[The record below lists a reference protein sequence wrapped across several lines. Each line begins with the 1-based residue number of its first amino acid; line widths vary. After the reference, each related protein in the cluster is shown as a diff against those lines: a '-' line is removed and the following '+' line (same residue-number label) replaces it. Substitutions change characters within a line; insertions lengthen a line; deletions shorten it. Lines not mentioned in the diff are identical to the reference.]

1 MADDTADGGHD
12 HGDVRYLDAK
22 ESVDDRARNRRVVA
36 ELQRYCPST
45 PSVFDAGCG
54 TGVALRRL
62 REWGLDPATY
72 HGVDQDDR
80 LIEVARERSGVAE
93 SPDTPATEFTAG
105 DAVAVAR
112 DVAAT
117 YPPADR
123 PDLLVAQSFLDLV
136 PVEDALGKFTDALA
150 PGGLLYAPLTFDGVT
165 NFQPDHP
172 ADAVVER
179 QYHRSIDAV
188 AGRDTDAGRHAVTV
202 LQRAPGDLLAVG
214 GSDWIV
220 RPQCSENS
228 ESDDGSDSNGDP
240 ERDSG
245 SDSDGRSDAGD
256 YPADERYFL
265 DRILGYVAS
274 SLLDTAVQRLSTAD
288 TNLIDTASVT
298 VESGSF
304 PEEGPADTDAI
315 RDWLHTR
322 RRQLT
327 DGELSYFTHQFDILY
342 RTPADG
348 DDER

>member
-36 ELQRYCPST
+36 ELQRCCPST

-72 HGVDQDDR
+72 HGVDRDDR

-93 SPDTPATEFTAG
+93 PPDTPATEFTAG

-117 YPPADR
+117 RPPADR

-136 PVEDALGKFTDALA
+136 PVEDALGTFTDALA
-150 PGGLLYAPLTFDGVT
+150 PGGLLYAPLTFDDVT

-172 ADAVVER
+172 ADSVVER

-188 AGRDTDAGRHAVTV
+188 AGRDTHAGRHAVTA

-220 RPQCSENS
+220 RPQCGEK
-228 ESDDGSDSNGDP
+228 
-240 ERDSG
+240 
-245 SDSDGRSDAGD
+245 SDSDGGPDSDGSSDTGD
-256 YPADERYFL
+256 YPADEQYFL

-288 TNLIDTASVT
+288 PRVIDTA
-298 VESGSF
+298 
-304 PEEGPADTDAI
+304 DTDSI
-315 RDWLHTR
+315 CDWLHTR
-322 RRQLT
+322 RRQLSE
-327 DGELSYFTHQFDILY
+327 GELSYFTHNFDVLY
-342 RTPADG
+342 RTPAAGDG
-348 DDER
+348 EVE